1 MADRAADVAHGDARP
16 HTVHMDRLEG
26 ASGQRT
32 LSDYL
37 AVLRRRKWAAIVP
50 ILLIPVIAYV
60 LTARQPP
67 VYAAS
72 SGVLLSRDNLA
83 AALAGRTS
91 ADVFT
96 DPDRFAQTQAQLA
109 RVPEVFDRA
118 VERAET
124 SITATE
130 LFHSSSV
137 APLGNADLLNFTV
150 SSQNPEAAVDLATAY
165 ARAFTQYRLELNTA
179 ALTSARKDLERSLAQ
194 LRAAG
199 ESGTAEYQELR
210 RKAQELRTMEL
221 LQTQAAVVKQPSSAA
236 QVAPTPRREA
246 MLGLAV
252 GLLLGL
258 GAALLWEA
266 LDKRVRD
273 EEEIQ
278 RGLRLPLLGRLPEP
292 QQQDGWPRLAMLD
305 DPANAESD
313 AIRRLRSN
321 LEFANLDVNAKSI
334 LVTSSVTGEGKSTTV
349 TNLAIALARAGRKV
363 VLVDLDLRKPS
374 IGGLLRMSYRPGITD
389 VAIERIE
396 LENALIPIRLDARS
410 PIDLTRRS
418 RSRRGAV
425 MDEQAGGDAASPG
438 QLWVLPAGFIPA
450 SAGELVGTQAV
461 ARTLAE
467 LESTADFVLVDA
479 PPLLAVSDAITL
491 STRVDAV
498 LVVVRLGVVD
508 RRMLRELSRQL
519 EASPARKLG
528 FVLAGGDVGELYGA
542 GYAYG
547 RGKPE
552 DRRSEGRAPELS
564 PEEAPSESYQGV
576 STRGLRD

>member
-1 MADRAADVAHGDARP
+1 MTRTEAAVR
-16 HTVHMDRLEG
+16 
-26 ASGQRT
+26 QRT
-32 LSDYL
+32 LADYL
-37 AVLRRRKWAAIVP
+37 AVLRRRKWVAIVP
-50 ILLIPVIAYV
+50 IVLIPLVAYV
-60 LTARQPP
+60 YAAQQPAL
-67 VYAAS
+67 YAAS

-83 AALAGRTS
+83 AAVQGRTS

-109 RVPEVFDRA
+109 RVPAVFARA
-118 VERAET
+118 VRRAET
-124 SITATE
+124 RMTATE
-130 LFHSSSV
+130 LFYSSSV

-150 SSQNPEAAVDLATAY
+150 SSQDPEAAVDLATAY
-165 ARAFTQYRLELNTA
+165 AEAFTEYRLELNTA
-179 ALTSARKDLERSLAQ
+179 ALTSARKDLERSIAQ
-194 LRAAG
+194 LRANG
-199 ESGTAEYQELR
+199 ESGTPEYQELR

-221 LQTQAAVVKQPSSAA
+221 LQTQAAVVKKPTSAA
-236 QVAPTPRREA
+236 QIAPTPRREA
-246 MLGLAV
+246 MLGLAL

-278 RGLRLPLLGRLPEP
+278 RGLGLPLLGRLPEP
-292 QQQDGWPRLAMLD
+292 RQQDGRPRLAMLD
-305 DPANAESD
+305 DPSNAESD

-334 LVTSSVTGEGKSTTV
+334 LVTSSVAAEGKSTTAA
-349 TNLAIALARAGRKV
+349 NLAIALARAGRKV

-374 IGGLLRMSYRPGITD
+374 IGSLMRMSYRPGITD

-396 LENALIPIRLDARS
+396 LENALIPVRLDTPS

-418 RSRRGAV
+418 RSRRGTAAP
-425 MDEQAGGDAASPG
+425 EAQAGGDAASPG

-467 LESTADFVLVDA
+467 LEETADFVVVDA

-508 RRMLRELSRQL
+508 RRMLRELARQL

-528 FVLAGGDVGELYGA
+528 WVLAGGDVSELYGA
-542 GYAYG
+542 GYGYG
-547 RGKPE
+547 RSEAE
-552 DRRSEGRAPELS
+552 DYRRTEGRSAQLEAD
-564 PEEAPSESYQGV
+564 EAPSESYQGL
-576 STRGLRD
+576 STRRLGD